1 MKKISNLSKELVS
14 LEKAQKLGYK
24 KWQGVNN
31 VKERIEKIQEEL
43 VTLREVADRDVDYQD

>member
-1 MKKISNLSKELVS
+1 MKKISSLSKELMS

-31 VKERIEKIQEEL
+31 VEERIEKIQEEL

>member
-24 KWQGVNN
+24 KWQGVN
-31 VKERIEKIQEEL
+31 VEERIEQIQEEL
-43 VTLREVADRDVDYQD
+43 VPLREVADRDVDYQD

>member
-1 MKKISNLSKELVS
+1 MKKISSLSKELTS
-14 LEKAQKLGYK
+14 LEKAKKLGYK

-31 VKERIEKIQEEL
+31 VEERIEKIQEEL